1 MIQVD
6 FIAKQDHDRHL
17 TVPKSLLYEFK
28 PVFQILERL
37 LVCYIVSQYNLEHDI
52 ESERKD
58 MDLLH

>member
-37 LVCYIVSQYNLEHDI
+37 LVCYIVSQYNLENI
-52 ESERKD
+52 VESKRKEV
-58 MDLLH
+58 DLLH